1 MTNGDQMSALWYLL
15 LLILPLSAL
24 IARGIPIGQTMRMA
38 LIWIGIFA
46 AGLIIATF
54 WTRNRSYID
63 GFLVDAGLSSNVVTG
78 STVELARGEGGHFWA
93 DVVLNGV
100 SRRMLVD
107 TGATSTTISRTT
119 AKAVGATV
127 DEGFGVLVDTANGQA
142 LAHRATLGSL
152 QLGSIRAKD
161 LPVLV
166 SDTDGTDLLGID
178 FLSQLKSWRAEG
190 NRLILV
196 PRGS

>member
-24 IARGIPIGQTMRMA
+24 IARGVPLGQTMRMA

-46 AGLIIATF
+46 AGLILATF
-54 WTRNRSYID
+54 WTRNRGYVD

-119 AKAVGATV
+119 AKAVGASV
-127 DEGFGVLVDTANGQA
+127 DEGLGVLVDTANGQA

-161 LPVLV
+161 FPVLV

-196 PRGS
+196 PRG